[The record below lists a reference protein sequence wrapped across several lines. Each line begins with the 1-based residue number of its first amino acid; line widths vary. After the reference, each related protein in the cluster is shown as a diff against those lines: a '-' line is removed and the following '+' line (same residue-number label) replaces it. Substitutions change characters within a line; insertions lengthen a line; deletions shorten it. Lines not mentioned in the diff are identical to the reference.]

1 MAECNAPFGEVIRG
15 HFDIDLI
22 ADHDP
27 DSEFAHF
34 SRGVSQNLNPVFQF
48 NAKHRIGKFF
58 R

>member
-34 SRGVSQNLNPVFQF
+34 SRGMGQNLNPVNYFLLY
-48 NAKHRIGKFF
+48 KP
-58 R
+58 